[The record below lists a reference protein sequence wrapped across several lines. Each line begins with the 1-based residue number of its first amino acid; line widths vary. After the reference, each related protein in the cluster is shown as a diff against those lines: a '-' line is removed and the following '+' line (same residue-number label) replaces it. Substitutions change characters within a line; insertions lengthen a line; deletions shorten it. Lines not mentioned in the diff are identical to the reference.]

1 MDIPPLRAALAI
13 SIMCALVTAFAAAT
27 SAQAPKP
34 PRIAARPVTNPSG
47 NCAQGTY
54 TLRLGNGATATMRVT
69 RGARTANKALLLTL
83 HGAGGNG
90 DAGLWPFRAAFGRRN
105 VVLVSPG
112 AESRTWN
119 LFYGSD
125 RASINRALKQAFARC
140 RVDARRI
147 AVGGFSDGATTA
159 LTLGLV
165 NGDLF
170 RHVIAVAPGGVQA
183 DGAVGK
189 PRVFLAHGRSDTVIP
204 VRVSDQIAR
213 ELRRFGYPLTYRK
226 FDGGH
231 DVPNGISSAAVR
243 WYLGA

>member
-1 MDIPPLRAALAI
+1 MGVRLLTVTLALALV
-13 SIMCALVTAFAAAT
+13 CALAAA
-27 SAQAPKP
+27 SAAQAPKP
-34 PRIAARPVTNPSG
+34 PRIAARPVASPSG
-47 NCAQGTY
+47 TCAAGTY

-69 RGARTANKALLLTL
+69 RGQRTAKKALLLTL

-90 DAGLWPFRAAFGRRN
+90 EAGLWPFRAAFGRRN

-119 LFYGSD
+119 LFYGAD
-125 RASINRALKQAFARC
+125 RGSINRALKLAFGRC
-140 RVDARRI
+140 RVDARKI
-147 AVGGFSDGATTA
+147 AVAGFSDGATTA

-170 RHVIAVAPGGVQA
+170 KHVIAVAPGGVEA
-183 DGAVGK
+183 GGAVGK
-189 PRVFLAHGRSDTVIP
+189 PRVFLAHGRTDTVIP
-204 VRVSDQIAR
+204 IRVSDQIAR

-243 WYLGA
+243 WWLDS

>member
-1 MDIPPLRAALAI
+1 MRTMRHLAL
-13 SIMCALVTAFAAAT
+13 AAAT
-27 SAQAPKP
+27 LGVLLSLHVAEATSQAPKP
-34 PRIAARPVTNPSG
+34 PRISARPVAQPSG
-47 NCAQGTY
+47 RCAAGTH
-54 TLRLGNGATATMRVT
+54 TLKLGNGATATMRVT
-69 RGARTANKALLLTL
+69 PGSRTARKALLLTL

-90 DAGLWPFRAAFGRRN
+90 EAGLWPFRAAFGRKN

-119 LFYGSD
+119 LFYGAD
-125 RASINRALKQAFARC
+125 RVSIDRALKQAFGRC

-165 NGDLF
+165 NGGLF

-189 PRVFLAHGRSDTVIP
+189 PRVFLAHGRNDTVIP
-204 VRVSDQIAR
+204 IRVSDQIAR

-231 DVPNGISSAAVR
+231 DVPNGISSAAIR
-243 WYLGA
+243 WYLGRP